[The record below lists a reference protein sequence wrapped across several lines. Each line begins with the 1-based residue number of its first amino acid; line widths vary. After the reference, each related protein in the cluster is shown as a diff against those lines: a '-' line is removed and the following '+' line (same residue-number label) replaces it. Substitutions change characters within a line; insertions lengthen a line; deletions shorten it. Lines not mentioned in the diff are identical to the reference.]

1 MLSSTSSS
9 RTGVASSSPSGGEKN
24 VMRKTTCQFSTG
36 ISTSQHRAK
45 KKKKKEETLNCSEKR
60 GETIQTRS
68 SFVVRATKSDERG
81 SSAGEYFTSNK
92 NNTYTL
98 SSHSRKKDKNNN
110 LVAHAFDA
118 TMDENKEDNNSEIK
132 KIVKPRFGMAIDP
145 EVLPRND
152 ETDKLIMKLFIP
164 AVLNFLIIPL
174 VGIVDVFWV
183 GRMGDAVALAA
194 QGAANQ
200 VFQSAFWII
209 SFIPS
214 VVAPMVARAAAGG
227 DKAELQNKIGEGIF
241 CAFIVGL
248 FGMTVMGC
256 LRNPALG
263 LVGLDPVSA
272 TGIQAAPYIGIRA
285 LTFIP
290 AIVSTVGF
298 AAFRG
303 TLDVTTPMKITLASQ
318 LMNVILD
325 PIFIFGFGY
334 HHTNRG

>member
-45 KKKKKEETLNCSEKR
+45 KKKKSCSEKR
-60 GETIQTRS
+60 GATTEARSS
-68 SFVVRATKSDERG
+68 SFVVARATTNDERNG
-81 SSAGEYFTSNK
+81 CSSFTKDRRKTRNENK
-92 NNTYTL
+92 KYTVL

-118 TMDENKEDNNSEIK
+118 TMDENKDNNNSEINK
-132 KIVKPRFGMAIDP
+132 EIKIVKPRFGMAIDP

-200 VFQSAFWII
+200 VFQ
-209 SFIPS
+209 
-214 VVAPMVARAAAGG
+214 
-227 DKAELQNKIGEGIF
+227 
-241 CAFIVGL
+241 
-248 FGMTVMGC
+248 
-256 LRNPALG
+256 
-263 LVGLDPVSA
+263 
-272 TGIQAAPYIGIRA
+272 
-285 LTFIP
+285 
-290 AIVSTVGF
+290 
-298 AAFRG
+298 
-303 TLDVTTPMKITLASQ
+303 
-318 LMNVILD
+318 
-325 PIFIFGFGY
+325 
-334 HHTNRG
+334 

>member
-1 MLSSTSSS
+1 
-9 RTGVASSSPSGGEKN
+9 
-24 VMRKTTCQFSTG
+24 MRKTTCQFSTG

-68 SFVVRATKSDERG
+68 SFVVRATKSDERS

-209 SFIPS
+209 SFIPDGVLPS
-214 VVAPMVARAAAGG
+214 AVISMVW
-227 DKAELQNKIGEGIF
+227 
-241 CAFIVGL
+241 
-248 FGMTVMGC
+248 
-256 LRNPALG
+256 
-263 LVGLDPVSA
+263 
-272 TGIQAAPYIGIRA
+272 
-285 LTFIP
+285 
-290 AIVSTVGF
+290 
-298 AAFRG
+298 
-303 TLDVTTPMKITLASQ
+303 
-318 LMNVILD
+318 
-325 PIFIFGFGY
+325 
-334 HHTNRG
+334 

>member
-118 TMDENKEDNNSEIK
+118 TMDEK
-132 KIVKPRFGMAIDP
+132 KR
-145 EVLPRND
+145 R
-152 ETDKLIMKLFIP
+152 
-164 AVLNFLIIPL
+164 
-174 VGIVDVFWV
+174 
-183 GRMGDAVALAA
+183 
-194 QGAANQ
+194 
-200 VFQSAFWII
+200 
-209 SFIPS
+209 
-214 VVAPMVARAAAGG
+214 
-227 DKAELQNKIGEGIF
+227 
-241 CAFIVGL
+241 
-248 FGMTVMGC
+248 
-256 LRNPALG
+256 
-263 LVGLDPVSA
+263 
-272 TGIQAAPYIGIRA
+272 
-285 LTFIP
+285 
-290 AIVSTVGF
+290 
-298 AAFRG
+298 
-303 TLDVTTPMKITLASQ
+303 
-318 LMNVILD
+318 
-325 PIFIFGFGY
+325 
-334 HHTNRG
+334 